1 MLNGDGLRTVL
12 WVAGC
17 EHRCRGCHN
26 PITWD
31 IDGGIPFDEAAEQ
44 ELFEKLSADYISGI
58 TFSGGDPLHK
68 RNREE
73 ITRLAKKVR
82 ETLPEKTIWLY
93 TGYNW
98 EDIQDLEIVPLLD
111 VIVDGQYVEAVRNP
125 KLHWKGSAN
134 QRVIDVQETLRLGK
148 LVLFDSGGTMKRIA
162 KFEKVSLKQF
172 VEGCERPDAES
183 VYNEI
188 KLPKRATAGSAGYD
202 FYAPYDVKL
211 APGETAKIPTG
222 IRALIEPGWVLKLY
236 PRSGLGFKYRLQ
248 LNNTVGIID
257 SDYSQSDNEGHIF
270 IKITNDSNEGKTL
283 EIPAGTGFAQGIFVE
298 YGITV
303 DDDADGVRNGG
314 FGSTT
319 K

>member
-73 ITRLAKKVR
+73 ITRLARKVR

-125 KLHWKGSAN
+125 KLHWKGSAQSARYRRTGN
-134 QRVIDVQETLRLGK
+134 AATREARAFRLRRDYEENSEIRKGEPEAVRGGLRA
-148 LVLFDSGGTMKRIA
+148 SGR
-162 KFEKVSLKQF
+162 
-172 VEGCERPDAES
+172 
-183 VYNEI
+183 
-188 KLPKRATAGSAGYD
+188 
-202 FYAPYDVKL
+202 
-211 APGETAKIPTG
+211 
-222 IRALIEPGWVLKLY
+222 
-236 PRSGLGFKYRLQ
+236 
-248 LNNTVGIID
+248 
-257 SDYSQSDNEGHIF
+257 
-270 IKITNDSNEGKTL
+270 
-283 EIPAGTGFAQGIFVE
+283 
-298 YGITV
+298 
-303 DDDADGVRNGG
+303 
-314 FGSTT
+314 
-319 K
+319 